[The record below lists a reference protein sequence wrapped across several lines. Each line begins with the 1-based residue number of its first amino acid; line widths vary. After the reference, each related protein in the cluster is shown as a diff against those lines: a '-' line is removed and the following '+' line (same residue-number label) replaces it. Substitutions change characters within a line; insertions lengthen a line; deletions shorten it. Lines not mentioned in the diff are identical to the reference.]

1 MAERLIKQAANN
13 TERQETYKY
22 QLGRYR
28 KALKEEFYF
37 EAMIIVYSMLE
48 DRLKAFLYYV
58 GAFNNRN
65 TLKVSNKTKTEL
77 KMLLYMECGEKSKFS
92 LTNISGKI
100 NLVKAIINWAECSN
114 EPLDSAYLSCLK
126 LMVEGVDIGA
136 IRECLENLESWLGY
150 RNEVM
155 HAAMNKNLDALYNGL
170 DEKVELGMAFAR
182 ELDSYVKLLKKDNSV
197 RKMLKM
203 GNG

>member
-77 KMLLYMECGEKSKFS
+77 KMLLCMEFGADSKFT
-92 LTNISGKI
+92 LTNISGKM
-100 NLVKAIINWAECSN
+100 NLVKAIINWAEQSN
-114 EPLDSAYLSCLK
+114 APLDSEYLRCLK
-126 LMVEGVDIGA
+126 LMIEGVDIGA
-136 IRECLENLESWLGY
+136 IRECLENLETWLGY

-155 HAAMNKNLDALYNGL
+155 HAAMNKNLDALYDGL
-170 DEKVELGMAFAR
+170 GEKVELGMAFAR